1 MVVLQKVTEVYKTRS
16 KALLVVQYL
25 LWVHVVPKKEK
36 HVKIRT
42 SEYAKLK
49 FKKNGRKIALDFYHN
64 CFHYVF
70 LEINVDIDEV
80 IDIPRVPGGRV
91 SQSALPLQAFPFVQS
106 VPSYKYMYNI

>member
-49 FKKNGRKIALDFYHN
+49 FKKKWKEN
-64 CFHYVF
+64 CIRF
-70 LEINVDIDEV
+70 L
-80 IDIPRVPGGRV
+80 
-91 SQSALPLQAFPFVQS
+91 S
-106 VPSYKYMYNI
+106 

>member
-42 SEYAKLK
+42 TEYAKLK
-49 FKKNGRKIALDFYHN
+49 FKKKWKEN
-64 CFHYVF
+64 CITF
-70 LEINVDIDEV
+70 L
-80 IDIPRVPGGRV
+80 
-91 SQSALPLQAFPFVQS
+91 S
-106 VPSYKYMYNI
+106 